1 MDIDKTVGD
10 SGGSGG
16 AVAGTLSS
24 SRSIKMRRKFY
35 YVSLLSFFVHLLT
48 NTPHYFLSYYIHST
62 CNYWY
67 IRSSYTCCNR
77 RVGIT

>member
-24 SRSIKMRRKFY
+24 SRSIKMRRKFEPLFLFLCL
-35 YVSLLSFFVHLLT
+35 SLVP
-48 NTPHYFLSYYIHST
+48 NT
-62 CNYWY
+62 
-67 IRSSYTCCNR
+67 
-77 RVGIT
+77 

>member
-24 SRSIKMRRKFY
+24 SRSIKMRRKLKSCLIEFY
-35 YVSLLSFFVHLLT
+35 VCLWYQKLK
-48 NTPHYFLSYYIHST
+48 PHILSY
-62 CNYWY
+62 
-67 IRSSYTCCNR
+67 
-77 RVGIT
+77 